1 MKTFYLNKTYK
12 ATTTK
17 GNTYKIQKEI
27 NEDLGYGCIDL
38 SVFHNHNIGTMVFNC
53 INLKIAKKHP
63 IYKQGNNLYLSQEYI
78 KHLLNCNDSDF
89 ERNEIGHN
97 YKFTDIFWDENGTAL
112 NDDFSVFAGQFD
124 SAGELPTH
132 VKSAI
137 YIPVSIGS
145 NIQHHGL
152 AVRAWFAVL
161 MSASEQ
167 PCSISRFTGIV
178 WICVLQFLKQ
188 FRRTMFVQEVIVLIE
203 FFIIHLGNE
212 SLEHHFRREN
222 YGEGIYDYPWIAHAV
237 FCRCP
242 FRRR

>member
-17 GNTYKIQKEI
+17 GNTYKIQKEV

-97 YKFTDIFWDENGTAL
+97 YKFTDIFWDENGTA
-112 NDDFSVFAGQFD
+112 FV
-124 SAGELPTH
+124 
-132 VKSAI
+132 
-137 YIPVSIGS
+137 
-145 NIQHHGL
+145 L
-152 AVRAWFAVL
+152 ANEIKQKYHSLLKCISKGCEFP
-161 MSASEQ
+161 S
-167 PCSISRFTGIV
+167 SISITDSVDTIN
-178 WICVLQFLKQ
+178 IK
-188 FRRTMFVQEVIVLIE
+188 I
-203 FFIIHLGNE
+203 
-212 SLEHHFRREN
+212 N
-222 YGEGIYDYPWIAHAV
+222 YIKKK
-237 FCRCP
+237 
-242 FRRR
+242 